1 MDARFQVSFTPLDG
15 VLFAFPSRYLST
27 IGHHGV
33 VSLGEWSPRIRT
45 GFHVSRPTWDPCRAG
60 RVFGYGAFTPSG
72 RTFQSVRLTSPVPC
86 PGPATPEG
94 KPSGLGSDAFARRYL
109 RPLVLISLPPGTEM
123 FHFPGCRAAGTI
135 EFIPVQCP
143 MKDTGF
149 PHSEICG
156 SMDID
161 SSPQLIAVCRVLLRL
176 MMPRHPSCARIRLA
190 EVFNLA
196 SRLRCFLSFQTQMSK
211 SIPPK
216 GGCGI
221 PVFPVPEGKRN
232 NIEAFHHRRASPRG
246 CSLERR

>member
-1 MDARFQVSFTPLDG
+1 MDARFQVCFTPLDG
-15 VLFAFPSRYLST
+15 VLFAFPSRYLFA

-45 GFHVSRPTWDPCRAG
+45 EFHVFRPTWDPCRAG

-109 RPLVLISLPPGTEM
+109 RPLVLIYLPPGTEM
-123 FHFPGCRAAGTI
+123 FHFPGCRTAGTI

-196 SRLRCFLSFQTQMSK
+196 SRLRCFLSFLTQMSK
-211 SIPPK
+211 SIPPCGRMRKTGLSRLRK
-216 GGCGI
+216 GKGTNL
-221 PVFPVPEGKRN
+221 KRFT
-232 NIEAFHHRRASPRG
+232 IAGRCRPAAP
-246 CSLERR
+246 